1 MEGIIFGDLST
12 LPDLLSS
19 LSPYKVVVL
28 TNTTLKELWLEE
40 VLTWLKEFKPQT
52 IVVPDGEKYKDLDT
66 VRYIWEKLLEMGF
79 TRRSLLIGLG
89 GGVITDIA
97 GFVAST
103 YMRGTYLGL
112 VPTTLLAQVDAAIG
126 EKLA

>member
-66 VRYIWEKLLEMGF
+66 VRYIWEKLLGMGF
-79 TRRSLLIGLG
+79 T
-89 GGVITDIA
+89 
-97 GFVAST
+97 
-103 YMRGTYLGL
+103 
-112 VPTTLLAQVDAAIG
+112 
-126 EKLA
+126 

>member
-40 VLTWLKEFKPQT
+40 VLTWLKEFSE
-52 IVVPDGEKYKDLDT
+52 ILVLSYDG
-66 VRYIWEKLLEMGF
+66 WLLRALITYNPEF
-79 TRRSLLIGLG
+79 TWGN
-89 GGVITDIA
+89 
-97 GFVAST
+97 
-103 YMRGTYLGL
+103 
-112 VPTTLLAQVDAAIG
+112 
-126 EKLA
+126 